1 MRAISFIKKNSRW
14 ASALVLT
21 VLVGI
26 ATLSYAFTS
35 KAGNKLATT
44 DTYYNSGN
52 GVYTPTPP
60 APGNQCAEPDPYPC
74 SIVLNTP
81 IDADTHESFVYRGAG
96 NPQNTVPSEAGGVK
110 SESPID
116 AYNL

>member
-1 MRAISFIKKNSRW
+1 MRAISFIKKNSAW
-14 ASALVLT
+14 ASALLLT

-26 ATLSYAFTS
+26 ATLSYAFTA
-35 KAGNKLATT
+35 KIEDRVATT
-44 DTYYNSGN
+44 DKYYNSGN

-60 APGNQCAEPDPYPC
+60 APGNECAEADLYPC
-74 SIVLNTP
+74 FIELNMP
-81 IDADTHESFVYRGAG
+81 IDADTHTSFVYRGAG